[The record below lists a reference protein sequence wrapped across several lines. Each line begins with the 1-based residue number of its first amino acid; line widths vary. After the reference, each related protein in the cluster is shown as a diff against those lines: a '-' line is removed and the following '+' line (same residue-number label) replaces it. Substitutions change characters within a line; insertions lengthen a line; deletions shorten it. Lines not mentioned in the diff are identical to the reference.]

1 MKNTNTM
8 NKQNAELIVELLT
21 NAGWMDDADENLA
34 YLYDDEGE
42 EGVRQ
47 KANQLQSLL
56 DLINPHLD
64 EQIDLNLEELAS
76 EIIEE
81 NQD

>member
-8 NKQNAELIVELLT
+8 NKQNAELIVELLA
-21 NAGWMDDADENLA
+21 NAGWLDDADENLA
-34 YLYDDEGE
+34 YLFEDEGA
-42 EGVRQ
+42 EGIRQ

-64 EQIDLNLEELAS
+64 EQIDLNLEELVS
-76 EIIEE
+76 EIIED
-81 NQD
+81 NQ

>member
-8 NKQNAELIVELLT
+8 NKQNAELIVELLA
-21 NAGWMDDADENLA
+21 NAGWIDDADENLA
-34 YLYDDEGE
+34 YLFEDEGA
-42 EGVRQ
+42 EGIRQ

-64 EQIDLNLEELAS
+64 EQIDLNLEELVS
-76 EIIEE
+76 EIIED
-81 NQD
+81 NQ

>member
-1 MKNTNTM
+1 M

-34 YLYDDEGE
+34 YLYDDEGA
-42 EGVRQ
+42 EGIRQ